1 MDGWMDGWMDEWM
14 DIHRWFEFQSG
25 LTSLPGDKTVF
36 FKAVFRLKMHHFAK
50 TGSGQT

>member
-36 FKAVFRLKMHHFAK
+36 FKAVFI
-50 TGSGQT
+50 